1 MRQYAHYPVDG
12 NTFRE
17 RLRNVSFTRRRWQD
31 CPAMPCPG
39 CGCRI
44 IPSIPATILQDV
56 CLMLGFFLFPLS
68 FLLLRIR
75 AHVSPVW
82 GVLCALLW
90 WLIQFTLPTLF
101 AISIPWKLQGESQSA
116 DRFHKIVS
124 HPIMAIGRS
133 LLEAAPALFLLYYL
147 GL

>member
-1 MRQYAHYPVDG
+1 MHQYAHYPVDG

-56 CLMLGFFLFPLS
+56 CLMLGFPFSAELSAPPDTRTRFPSLGRA
-68 FLLLRIR
+68 LRFTVV
-75 AHVSPVW
+75 AHPVY
-82 GVLCALLW
+82 A
-90 WLIQFTLPTLF
+90 
-101 AISIPWKLQGESQSA
+101 A
-116 DRFHKIVS
+116 DAFCDL
-124 HPIMAIGRS
+124 HPM
-133 LLEAAPALFLLYYL
+133 EAA
-147 GL
+147 GRITERRSIS

>member
-1 MRQYAHYPVDG
+1 MHQYAHYPVDG

-68 FLLLRIR
+68 FLLLRMR
-75 AHVSPVW
+75 AHPSLGRALRFTVVAHPVY
-82 GVLCALLW
+82 A
-90 WLIQFTLPTLF
+90 
-101 AISIPWKLQGESQSA
+101 A
-116 DRFHKIVS
+116 DAFCDL
-124 HPIMAIGRS
+124 HPM
-133 LLEAAPALFLLYYL
+133 EAA
-147 GL
+147 GRITERRSIS

>member
-1 MRQYAHYPVDG
+1 MHQYDHYPVDG

-56 CLMLGFFLFPLS
+56 CLMLGFFLFSAELS
-68 FLLLRIR
+68 ASPDARTRFPSLGRALRFTVVGSSSLRCRRFLRSPSHGSCRENHR
-75 AHVSPVW
+75 A
-82 GVLCALLW
+82 
-90 WLIQFTLPTLF
+90 
-101 AISIPWKLQGESQSA
+101 
-116 DRFHKIVS
+116 
-124 HPIMAIGRS
+124 PIDFIK
-133 LLEAAPALFLLYYL
+133 
-147 GL
+147 

>member
-1 MRQYAHYPVDG
+1 MAELSCHAMP
-12 NTFRE
+12 
-17 RLRNVSFTRRRWQD
+17 RLRMQDHPVYSGNDPAGRLPDARFFPFSAELSASPDARTRFPSLGRALRFT
-31 CPAMPCPG
+31 
-39 CGCRI
+39 
-44 IPSIPATILQDV
+44 V
-56 CLMLGFFLFPLS
+56 V
-68 FLLLRIR
+68 
-75 AHVSPVW
+75 AHPVY
-82 GVLCALLW
+82 AADA
-90 WLIQFTLPTLF
+90 F